1 MTADRIA
8 VMDENAVRR
17 AIARMAREL
26 VERNAGTEGLVLL
39 GIHRRGTQIAE
50 LLRVEIEAAEGM
62 KVPSG
67 SIDITLYRDD
77 LLEIGPRPV
86 VGATELPAD
95 GLDDASVVLIDDVLF
110 TGRTTLAAMNEL
122 MAWGRPSQIH
132 LCVLVD
138 RGGRELP
145 VHADVVGRL
154 VETLEENQT
163 VEVLVPE
170 LDGRLGVDLVH
181 THPESK

>member
-1 MTADRIA
+1 MG
-8 VMDENAVRR
+8 V
-17 AIARMAREL
+17 
-26 VERNAGTEGLVLL
+26 
-39 GIHRRGTQIAE
+39 HRRGTQIAD
-50 LLRVEIEAAEGM
+50 LLRAEIEDAEGLE
-62 KVPSG
+62 VPYG

-77 LLEIGPRPV
+77 LLAIGPRPV
-86 VGATELPAD
+86 VGGSELPAEGID
-95 GLDDASVVLIDDVLF
+95 GASVVLVDDVIF

-122 MAWGRPSQIH
+122 MAWGRPAQIH

-145 VHADVVGRL
+145 IHADVVGRL
-154 VETLEENQT
+154 VETLEANTT

-181 THPESK
+181 MDSESQ

>member
-8 VMDENAVRR
+8 VMDEQAVRR
-17 AIARMAREL
+17 AVARMAREL
-26 VERNAGTEGLVLL
+26 VERNGGAEGLVLM
-39 GIHRRGTQIAE
+39 GVHRRGTQIAD
-50 LLRVEIEAAEGM
+50 LLRAEIEDAEGIQ
-62 KVPSG
+62 VPYG

-77 LLEIGPRPV
+77 LLAIGPRPV
-86 VGATELPAD
+86 VGGSELPAE
-95 GLDDASVVLIDDVLF
+95 GIDDASVVLVDDVIF

-122 MAWGRPSQIH
+122 MAWGRPAQIH

-145 VHADVVGRL
+145 IHADVVGRL
-154 VETLEENQT
+154 VETLEEHTT
-163 VEVLVPE
+163 VEVLVPD

-181 THPESK
+181 MDSESQ